1 MNISCEIAG
10 GSGVTTVTACYNT
23 FKWDMLYIY
32 IYVCMLDNAIYIYMS
47 GPLYCFYHARWVCT
61 DVFPSVGK
69 GRPSIVPPA
78 HHRGPLPSQRCM
90 HAPSPSCF
98 VKGIKVLPSFPFRPS
113 RQRSHQGCGGRERTA
128 TEGRRHVQNSVMTCN
143 QLPLT

>member
-1 MNISCEIAG
+1 MHLVPRVLSRELKYYPPFLFAPVGNEATRVVEGGREQLQKEDGMSKTQSWHATSFPLHEFQGPHIS
-10 GSGVTTVTACYNT
+10 
-23 FKWDMLYIY
+23 
-32 IYVCMLDNAIYIYMS
+32 MS

-98 VKGIKVLPSFPFRPS
+98 VKGIKVLPSFPFHVTFLATPS
-113 RQRSHQGCGGRERTA
+113 SC
-128 TEGRRHVQNSVMTCN
+128 HVT
-143 QLPLT
+143 L